1 MMYRDMGNVLFIIK
15 MMVGKIFKVMI
26 GFEWKKEIKDINF

>member
-1 MMYRDMGNVLFIIK
+1 MYRDMGNVLFIIK

-26 GFEWKKEIKDINF
+26 GFEWIKEVKDINF